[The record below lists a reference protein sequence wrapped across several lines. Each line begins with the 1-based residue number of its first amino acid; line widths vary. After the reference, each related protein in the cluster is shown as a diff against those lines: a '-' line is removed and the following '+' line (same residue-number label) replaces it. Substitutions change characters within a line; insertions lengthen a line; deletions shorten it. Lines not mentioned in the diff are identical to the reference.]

1 MKKASESLSTAQREQ
16 LERAIAAAE
25 QKTSAEIVVVIAT
38 RSGRYDRA
46 EDTFGVLLA
55 LLAVSLAWVF
65 YQDLR
70 PASGDWAMGTELH
83 LGLIPVL
90 VLFVFWWLVGL
101 GLATRFPVLARPFVS
116 RAHIEAEVR
125 RRGFEAFH
133 LFRVTNTRERTGV
146 LVFVSLLEHVAWVS
160 GDDAVNA
167 AVPEGTWQRA
177 TGAIGAASRR
187 GELAKGLE
195 EAVGLVGE
203 AVASKFPRSAG
214 DTDEL
219 PNAVHFLD

>member
-1 MKKASESLSTAQREQ
+1 MKKASESLSTTQREQ
-16 LERAIAAAE
+16 LERVIAAAE

-55 LLAVSLAWVF
+55 LLAVALAWIF

-90 VLFVFWWLVGL
+90 ALFVFWWLVGL

-116 RAHIEAEVR
+116 RMHLEAEVR

-133 LFRVTNTRERTGV
+133 LFRVPATRARTGV
-146 LVFVSLLEHVAWVS
+146 LVFVSLLEHTAWVS
-160 GDDAVNA
+160 GDDPVNA
-167 AVPEGTWQRA
+167 ALPESTWA
-177 TGAIGAASRR
+177 EASAAIASASRR
-187 GELAKGLE
+187 GELGAGLE
-195 EAVGLVGE
+195 RAVGLVGAAMAE
-203 AVASKFPRSAG
+203 RFPRDAA